1 MNNLDTQKIKK
12 VMTIAI
18 PSVIVFIICSYFSC
32 SYRTAIG
39 IDILD
44 KFSSFIDNLST
55 FYSFQ
60 HFNIIDFLIGIV
72 GALAFQ
78 VFLYFRKKNK
88 KKFYEDEEYG
98 NARWGNEKD
107 IKPYMNPVFEKNILL
122 TNTERLNMERP
133 SNPKYNRNRNVLL
146 VGTTGSGKTRFYFK
160 PQLMQMNASYVLTDP
175 KGSVIN
181 ECGAMLQRGKPI
193 YKNGKLV
200 GYKPYKIK
208 VFNTNDFTKS
218 MHYNPFAYIRPDH
231 REVDIAIIVESL
243 IANTS
248 GKGAPGDDFWIKAE
262 KMLYMSYIALIMI
275 MCPKEEWNFE
285 TLIEFI
291 NASECSDDENFKNA
305 IDWAF
310 YYLEKWINNDWD
322 ENEQFDEATEN
333 YRQLMDIEV
342 DEWRAKLGRF
352 ALRQYDAYKLASD
365 KTAKSILISCSA
377 RLSAFSIDELLE
389 ITQYD
394 ELEIDTYGDELSALF
409 VITPDTDTTFN
420 FIVAILFTQIFRV
433 LINKA
438 DSNPKKHC
446 QLNIPVRC
454 LIDEFYNITQIPE
467 FDKIIN
473 VIRSRNIDAS
483 LGLQSESQLKV
494 LYKDK
499 AETIKNGCDS
509 VLFLGGREKTTLK
522 DLSDDLGSE
531 TIHMYN
537 TSKTKGQSESYG
549 VNHQKLGKKLKSVDE
564 LQVLD
569 NDYCILQLR
578 GVRPFLSKKFDI
590 EKHKNYKLLFD
601 YDTKYYFDLDK
612 FISDEKNHKA
622 TLRTSTKV
630 EQYVAKQ
637 Q

>member
-44 KFSSFIDNLST
+44 KFSSVFDNLST
-55 FYSFQ
+55 LNSFQ

-160 PQLMQMNASYVLTDP
+160 PQLMQMNASYIMTDP

-181 ECGAMLQRGKPI
+181 ECGAMLKQGKPI
-193 YKNGKLV
+193 YKNGKCV

-231 REVDIAIIVESL
+231 REVDIAILVETL
-243 IANTS
+243 ISNTA
-248 GKGAPGDDFWIKAE
+248 GKGTPGDDFWIKSE
-262 KMLYMSYIALIMI
+262 KMLYLSYIALIMT
-275 MCPKEEWNFE
+275 MCPEDEWNFE

-291 NASECSDDENFKNA
+291 NASECSEDEGFMNA

-322 ENEQFDEATEN
+322 EDEQFNEATEN
-333 YRQLMDIEV
+333 YRQLMDVEV

-352 ALRQYDAYKLASD
+352 AIRQYKAYKLASD

-377 RLSAFSIDELLE
+377 RLSAFAIDEVLE
-389 ITQYD
+389 VTSYD
-394 ELEIDTYGDELSALF
+394 ELELDTYGDELSALF
-409 VITPDTDTTFN
+409 IITPDTDTTFN
-420 FIVAILFTQIFRV
+420 FLVAILFTQIFRV
-433 LINKA
+433 LINRA
-438 DSNPKKHC
+438 DSNPENHS

-454 LIDEFYNITQIPE
+454 LIDEFYNIQQIPH
-467 FDKIIN
+467 FDNIIN

-483 LGLQSESQLKV
+483 IGLQSKSQLKA
-494 LYKDK
+494 LYKEK
-499 AETIKNGCDS
+499 GETIENGCDS

-522 DLSDDLGSE
+522 GLEEDLGSE
-531 TIHMYN
+531 TIHMFN
-537 TSKTKGQSESYG
+537 TSKTKGNSESYG
-549 VNHQKLGKKLKSVDE
+549 INYQKTGKKLKSYDE

-601 YDTKYYFDLDK
+601 FDKKNYFDLDK
-612 FISDEKNHKA
+612 FISDDRNHKA
-622 TLRTSTKV
+622 TLRKSTKV

-637 Q
+637 